1 MIGRV
6 AGGPYAGAVMV
17 SALPAAG
24 GAVLLRVELP
34 RRFTSMEAVLACLGH
49 RLVLWRTGQYVSFS
63 CVVIRWV
70 RRRRFAAFCFVFA
83 RLVRLSHGAG
93 PQGGTASSI
102 MPRCESEKCYL
113 VVTSERTTF
122 VERRR
127 PRRSP
132 RGGRAVGRRAGKG
145 PAERA
150 RGDSTADAV
159 PLVGRGV
166 SSVGS
171 RRSLAARRQRP
182 DEGVGQP

>member
-1 MIGRV
+1 
-6 AGGPYAGAVMV
+6 MV

-49 RLVLWRTGQYVSFS
+49 RLVLWRTGRYVSLS
-63 CVVIRWV
+63 CVVKRWV

-93 PQGGTASSI
+93 PQGGAVSSI
-102 MPRCESEKCYL
+102 MPRCESEVCYL
-113 VVTSERTTF
+113 VVSCERTT
-122 VERRR
+122 VVGRRR
-127 PRRSP
+127 SRRSL

-166 SSVGS
+166 SSVGG